1 MAAGEAADYTAVAV
15 AMVAAAAMAA
25 AAVMAEAAAMAA
37 AAVMAEA
44 VELTTL
50 LDPQTIVTTIDRT
63 PALAHKSDKASKI
76 SHAIKT
82 QTSARE

>member
-1 MAAGEAADYTAVAV
+1 MVPAEAAMAAGEAADYTAVAV
-15 AMVAAAAMAA
+15 AMVA
-25 AAVMAEAAAMAA
+25 AAAMAA